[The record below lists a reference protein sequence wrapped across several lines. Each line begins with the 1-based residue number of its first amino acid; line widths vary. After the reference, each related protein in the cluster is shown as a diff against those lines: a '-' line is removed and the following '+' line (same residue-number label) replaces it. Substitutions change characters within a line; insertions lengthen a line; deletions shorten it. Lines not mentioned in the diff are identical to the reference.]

1 MKTSAFFIIAI
12 LLALASQQAD
22 SMKLTV
28 EIMPKLAPPAE
39 SEVSPGKIGENIG
52 ICVTNDSIY
61 QLLYFV
67 ILQPQQGHPGL

>member
-39 SEVSPGKIGENIG
+39 SEVSPGKIGENI
-52 ICVTNDSIY
+52 
-61 QLLYFV
+61 FV
-67 ILQPQQGHPGL
+67 IM